1 MLKEHKTKDD
11 LPVVI
16 GISGASGS
24 ILAEVA
30 VEKTLAKGVPVILTM
45 SSAARMVWKQE
56 MKVSFGETLER
67 WTDSDN
73 FQYYSIGDLQAPIA
87 SGTFPTRGMAI
98 IPCSMST
105 VASIRCG
112 ISDNLLKRGADVM
125 LKEKRP
131 LVIVPRETPL
141 TEIHLENLMV
151 LARMGATIIPPVPPF
166 YLGIQKIN
174 DMAEYIGER
183 VLLALGLIDVLPQN
197 MQYEGDE

>member
-1 MLKEHKTKDD
+1 MLKEIRSNID

-24 ILAEVA
+24 ILAEVT

-56 MKVSFGETLER
+56 MKDSFGETLER
-67 WTDSDN
+67 WTDNEN
-73 FQYYSIGDLQAPIA
+73 FQYCHIGDLQAPIA

-131 LVIVPRETPL
+131 LIIVPRETPL

-166 YLGIQKIN
+166 YLGIEKIN
-174 DMAEYIGER
+174 DMADYMGER
-183 VLLALGLIDVLPQN
+183 VLLALGLIKVLPSN
-197 MQYEGDE
+197 MQYDGDK